1 MIKNKQMQPILEIM
15 EINKQIS
22 GLEGQKDKHEV
33 ALENIRQL
41 IKDLKANRNKTLK
54 QVVGGNLIT
63 EIDGKKAISML
74 QERRRDIEIGL
85 KSLDEQL
92 MHRRDG
98 FESAVIK
105 SYKILRKYVPK
116 DILEEFEGKKE

>member
-1 MIKNKQMQPILEIM
+1 MIKDRHIQPILEVI
-15 EINKQIS
+15 EINKQLG
-22 GLEGQKDKHEV
+22 GLEGQKDKHEL
-33 ALENIRQL
+33 ALKNIRQL

-54 QVVGGNLIT
+54 QVIGGNLIT
-63 EIDGKKAISML
+63 EIDSKKAISML
-74 QERRRDIEIGL
+74 QDRRREIEIGL

-105 SYKILRKYVPK
+105 GYKLLRKHMPK
-116 DILEEFEGKKE
+116 DILEEIEG